1 MITDLGENHKG
12 KKCHSHRLSR
22 VRLSMQLLSVHHLAG
37 VSLGQ
42 FLHHQLLLSLHL
54 ATLPSLEGGY
64 PHTSMKAEDLQRL
77 SGIVWCLL
85 SPLIYSIIHV
95 DQYGLRNI

>member
-1 MITDLGENHKG
+1 
-12 KKCHSHRLSR
+12 
-22 VRLSMQLLSVHHLAG
+22 MQLLSVHRLAG

-42 FLHHQLLLSLHL
+42 FLHHQRLLSLLL

-64 PHTSMKAEDLQRL
+64 PYTSTKAEDLHRL
-77 SGIVWCLL
+77 SGIFWSLF